1 MRVLTRAVVGVGIEE
16 RVEIGISVLAS
27 LACLLRLLL
36 AHGEGRVG
44 ERRRSWLRRLRPG
57 AAKSG
62 GEHRQE
68 CGRQGGLIV
77 ERRERG
83 RVGYKVRKNR
93 LNRVVDGDDD
103 GEGRTDQERAVV
115 GMVQSSLVGCTLPD
129 RRDGHSHLYLVCPLF
144 AAPNTFAYRPRTS

>member
-1 MRVLTRAVVGVGIEE
+1 ME
-16 RVEIGISVLAS
+16 
-27 LACLLRLLL
+27 
-36 AHGEGRVG
+36 
-44 ERRRSWLRRLRPG
+44 
-57 AAKSG
+57 
-62 GEHRQE
+62 Q
-68 CGRQGGLIV
+68 
-77 ERRERG
+77 RERG
-83 RVGYKVRKNR
+83 RVGYKVRRNK

>member
-1 MRVLTRAVVGVGIEE
+1 MRVLTRVVVGVWIEE
-16 RVEIGISVLAS
+16 RVEVGIRVLAS
-27 LACLLRLLL
+27 LARLLRLLL

-62 GEHRQE
+62 SEHRQE
-68 CGRQGGLIV
+68 CGRQDGLIV
-77 ERRERG
+77 EQRERG
-83 RVGYKVRKNR
+83 RVGYKVRRNK
-93 LNRVVDGDDD
+93 LDRVVDGDGD

-129 RRDGHSHLYLVCPLF
+129 RRDGHSHLYLVWPLF
-144 AAPNTFAYRPRTS
+144 AAPNTFAY